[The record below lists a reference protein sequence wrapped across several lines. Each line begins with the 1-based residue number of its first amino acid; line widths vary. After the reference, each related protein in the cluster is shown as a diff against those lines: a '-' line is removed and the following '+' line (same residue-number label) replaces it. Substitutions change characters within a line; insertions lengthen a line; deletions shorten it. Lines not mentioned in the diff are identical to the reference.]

1 MATSNPTSIPDATV
15 LIPHLDDVAC
25 ALGANRAWVSLAGV
39 GLVKSGSVMVP
50 CSWFPD
56 VVKHPEI
63 GSMDL
68 GVHLTLTSESAAA
81 RWRPVST
88 TDSASGLVDSDGFM
102 WSTVPELRRH
112 AVPHAVATELRA
124 QIEIALAAGIDVT
137 HLDHHMGAA
146 LAPEF
151 VDSTVGLAGEFGLPL
166 LFPHRIAE
174 YLAVLNMG
182 EVDVPVLELARSVAD
197 QAGLAVGDSFVMPLI
212 NHGRSDHRDVI
223 ESMIRRLEPGV
234 NYLSL
239 HCAAPGDVEAVH
251 PNDADW
257 RLGEYRVFSDPD
269 FGEWLG
275 DQPLEIIGMRGFRDE
290 LRAE

>member
-1 MATSNPTSIPDATV
+1 
-15 LIPHLDDVAC
+15 
-25 ALGANRAWVSLAGV
+25 
-39 GLVKSGSVMVP
+39 VKSGSVMVP